1 MRVASYDIG
10 SNSIILLVAERG
22 AGGIW
27 RPVHDAVVVA
37 RISEGLD
44 QSGVLAEPAIQRA
57 EAALRDFAAVAADL
71 DVERTFVTGTAPF
84 RRSSNG
90 AEVAERLGRIIGAPV
105 DIVSGEREAGL
116 ALRATQGAFPDLE
129 ELLVVDIGG
138 ASTEIVRATDAGVE
152 MVSLDVGGVRLTERC
167 VSAHPIAASELDALK
182 AAVNQALTSPE
193 VKPLLAQ
200 SGLPLVGV
208 AGTVTTLVT
217 AALEMDTYDANV
229 VHGYEL
235 RLSEVERLIA
245 ELAAES
251 VEERNQRP
259 GIPAKRAD
267 VLPAGAVILASVMRA
282 AGVDCV
288 RVSDRGQRWGRIHVE
303 LDDVA

>member
-22 AGGIW
+22 EDGIW
-27 RPVHDAVVVA
+27 RAVYDDVVVA

-44 QSGVLAEPAIQRA
+44 QSGELAEPAIARA
-57 EAALRDFAAVAADL
+57 EAALRDFAAVAAEM

-90 AEVAERLGRIIGAPV
+90 ALVAERLSHVIGAPV
-105 DIVSGEREAGL
+105 DIVSGEREAAL
-116 ALRATQGAFPDLE
+116 ALRATQGAFSDLG

-138 ASTEIVRATDAGVE
+138 ASTEIVRSTESGVE
-152 MVSLDVGGVRLTERC
+152 MVSLDVGGVRLTERL
-167 VSAHPIAASELDALK
+167 VSAHPIAPSELAALRSAVGDALSAPN
-182 AAVNQALTSPE
+182 AA
-193 VKPLLAQ
+193 PLLAQ
-200 SGLPLVGV
+200 TGLPLVGV

-217 AALEMDTYDANV
+217 AALEMDTYDAAV

-235 RLSEVERLIA
+235 ELSEVERLIEELSA
-245 ELAAES
+245 ETVAQ
-251 VEERNQRP
+251 RNRRA
-259 GIPAKRAD
+259 GIPPKRAD

-282 AGVDCV
+282 AGVATV
-288 RVSDRGQRWGRIHVE
+288 RVSDRGQRWGRIHAE
-303 LDDVA
+303 LDDAE